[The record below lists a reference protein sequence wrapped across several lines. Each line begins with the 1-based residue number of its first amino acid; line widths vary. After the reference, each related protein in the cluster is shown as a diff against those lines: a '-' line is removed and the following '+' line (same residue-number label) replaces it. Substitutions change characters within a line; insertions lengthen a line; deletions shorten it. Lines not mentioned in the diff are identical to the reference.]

1 MTEVLIYDKVS
12 TVHSTITAVGGGGGC
27 MVRMS
32 SGTDGSS
39 GCSILYLLQTAR
51 SEAFSNKITGR
62 PKMEI
67 NFYLH
72 ISARAVRCE
81 VSSRTSAVVFHS
93 ASCCCCLVL
102 KHRSP
107 SLPCGQAFTYITI
120 IEYCTHIMH
129 YNIHNKYKHSW
140 TMQNEW

>member
-12 TVHSTITAVGGGGGC
+12 TVHSTITEVGGC

-72 ISARAVRCE
+72 ISAMRGFLSYFCR
-81 VSSRTSAVVFHS
+81 R
-93 ASCCCCLVL
+93 
-102 KHRSP
+102 
-107 SLPCGQAFTYITI
+107 LPLC
-120 IEYCTHIMH
+120 
-129 YNIHNKYKHSW
+129 
-140 TMQNEW
+140 